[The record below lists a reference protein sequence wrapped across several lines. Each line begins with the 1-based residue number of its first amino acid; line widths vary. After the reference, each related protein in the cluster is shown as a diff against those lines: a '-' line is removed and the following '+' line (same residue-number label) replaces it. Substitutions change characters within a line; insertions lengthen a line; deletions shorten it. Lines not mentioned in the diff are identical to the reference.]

1 MPSDTRFIK
10 CFNCG
15 HTNRLGDYDHR
26 EGGYEHREGGCDLNV
41 PIVCTGCGNEMEPM
55 VFDKVCE
62 GDKRGFHTLL
72 GYFSIIAII
81 GAMGGAM
88 VSHGWNIFVTF
99 ILLGGLIYLVGK
111 IFVSRYLIIE
121 IEESLPDN
129 VTNDNADVHSSGSFD
144 RLVVDAINDL
154 PQNIRTRLE
163 AVSIVVEESPNP
175 FVLKKLR
182 LKSNRLLL
190 GLFQG
195 VPLNHKS
202 VWHASTL
209 PEKITL
215 YQKNIES
222 VCCTDEDIKHRIMK
236 VVRHEV
242 AHFVGFTEE
251 QIRRMGY

>member
-1 MPSDTRFIK
+1 MPNDSKFIK

-15 HTNRLGDYDHR
+15 QTHRLSDYDYDG
-26 EGGYEHREGGCDLNV
+26 E
-41 PIVCTGCGNEMEPM
+41 IICTGCGKVLEPM
-55 VFDKVCE
+55 IFDKVCE
-62 GDKRGFHTLL
+62 GDKKGFHTLL
-72 GYFSIIAII
+72 GYFSVIAIL

-88 VSHGWNIFVTF
+88 MSHGWNFIFTF
-99 ILLGGLIYLVGK
+99 ILLGGLIYFIGK
-111 IFVSRYLIIE
+111 IFMSKHKIIA
-121 IEESLPDN
+121 IEEYLPDKIAN
-129 VTNDNADVHSSGSFD
+129 ENTNADSFNSFD
-144 RLVVDAINDL
+144 HLVTVSINEL

-163 AVSIVVEESPNP
+163 SVSIVVEERPTP
-175 FVLKKLR
+175 LILGR
-182 LKSNRLLL
+182 LKLKSDRLLL

-195 VPLNHKS
+195 IPLNRKS

-222 VCCTDEDIKHRIMK
+222 ICQSEEEIKHRIKK

-251 QIRRMGY
+251 QIRNMGY